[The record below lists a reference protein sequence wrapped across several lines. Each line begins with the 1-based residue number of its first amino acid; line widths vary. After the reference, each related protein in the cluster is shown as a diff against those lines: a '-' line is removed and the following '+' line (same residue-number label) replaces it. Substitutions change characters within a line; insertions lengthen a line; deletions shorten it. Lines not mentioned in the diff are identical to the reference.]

1 MTEYINKLRENKF
14 LGLAILDLVGSICVT
29 AFIGSRLGFDPILSG
44 LISVPGSVAIHIITG
59 TETALTTFYK
69 SDSPH
74 KYHGLIIGTGVGII
88 SKVLIGTSN
97 ITSTNVGLS
106 TGILATM
113 YMRAYGHELPPK
125 LQRKL
130 LKLYLKYWV

>member
-14 LGLAILDLVGSICVT
+14 LGLAILDLVGSIAVSS
-29 AFIGSRLGFDPILSG
+29 FIGSTLGFDPIFSG
-44 LISVPGSVAIHIITG
+44 LISVPGSVAIHIIAG
-59 TETALTTFYK
+59 TDTTLTKFYK

-74 KYHGLIIGTGVGII
+74 KYHGVAIGTGVGII
-88 SKVLIGTSN
+88 SKALVGTSN
-97 ITSTNVGLS
+97 ITSANIGLS

-113 YMRAYGHELPPK
+113 YMRQYNHSLPPK

-130 LKLYLKYWV
+130 LKLYLKYWA

>member
-1 MTEYINKLRENKF
+1 MSEYINKLRENKF
-14 LGLAILDLVGSICVT
+14 LGLAILDLVGSIGVSS
-29 AFIGSRLGFDPILSG
+29 FIGSSLGFDPLLSG
-44 LISVPGSVAIHIITG
+44 LISVPGSVAIHIIAG
-59 TETALTTFYK
+59 SDTALTRFYK

-74 KYHGLIIGTGVGII
+74 RYHGLIIGTGVGII
-88 SKVLIGTSN
+88 SKVLIGSSN

-130 LKLYLKYWV
+130 LKLYLKYWA

>member
-14 LGLAILDLVGSICVT
+14 LGLAILDMVGSIGVS
-29 AFIGSRLGFDPILSG
+29 AFIGSILGFDPLLSG
-44 LISVPGSVAIHIITG
+44 LISIPGSVAIHIIAG
-59 TETALTTFYK
+59 TETTLTKFFK

-74 KYHGLIIGTGVGII
+74 KYHGLIIGTGFGII
-88 SKVLIGTSN
+88 SKKVIGTSN
-97 ITSTNVGLS
+97 ITSTNIGLS
-106 TGILATM
+106 IGIISTM

>member
-14 LGLAILDLVGSICVT
+14 LGLAIVDLVGSIAVSS
-29 AFIGSRLGFDPILSG
+29 FIGSTIGFDPLLSG
-44 LISVPGSVAIHIITG
+44 LISVPGSVAIHLITG

-74 KYHGLIIGTGVGII
+74 RFHGVAIGTGAGVIT
-88 SKVLIGTSN
+88 KVLYGTSN
-97 ITSTNVGLS
+97 ITSAKVGLS

-113 YMRAYGHELPPK
+113 YMRQYGHGLPPK
-125 LQRKL
+125 LHRKL
-130 LKLYLKYWV
+130 LKLYLKYWA

>member
-14 LGLAILDLVGSICVT
+14 LGLAIIDLIGSIGVSS
-29 AFIGSRLGFDPILSG
+29 FIGSRLGFDPILSG

-59 TETALTTFYK
+59 TETALTKFYK

-88 SKVLIGTSN
+88 SKTLIGTSN

-106 TGILATM
+106 TGIISTM
-113 YMRAYGHELPPK
+113 YMRQYGHELPPK

-130 LKLYLKYWV
+130 LKLYLKYWA

>member
-14 LGLAILDLVGSICVT
+14 LGLAILDLVGSIGVT
-29 AFIGSRLGFDPILSG
+29 SFIGSRLGFDPLLSG

-59 TETALTTFYK
+59 TDTTLTKFYK

-74 KYHGLIIGTGVGII
+74 KFHGLIIGTGVGII
-88 SKVLIGTSN
+88 SKTLIGTSN
-97 ITSTNVGLS
+97 LTSTNIGLS
-106 TGILATM
+106 IGIISTM
-113 YMRAYGHELPPK
+113 YMREYGHRLPQK

-130 LKLYLKYWV
+130 LKLYLKYWT

>member
-1 MTEYINKLRENKF
+1 MSEYINKLREYKF
-14 LGLAILDLVGSICVT
+14 LGLAILDLVGSIAVSS
-29 AFIGSRLGFDPILSG
+29 FIGSTLGFDPIFSG
-44 LISVPGSVAIHIITG
+44 LISVPGSVAIHIIAG
-59 TETALTTFYK
+59 TDTALTKFYK

-74 KYHGLIIGTGVGII
+74 RFHGLIIGTGAGII

-97 ITSTNVGLS
+97 ITSANVGLS

-113 YMRAYGHELPPK
+113 YMRQYNHALPPK

-130 LKLYLKYWV
+130 LKLYLKYWA

>member
-1 MTEYINKLRENKF
+1 MTEYINKIREYKF
-14 LGLAILDLVGSICVT
+14 LGLAIFDLVGSIAVSS
-29 AFIGSRLGFDPILSG
+29 FIGSTLGFDPIFSG
-44 LISVPGSVAIHIITG
+44 LISVPGSVAIHIIVGSDT
-59 TETALTTFYK
+59 TLTKFFK

-88 SKVLIGTSN
+88 SKTLIGTSN

-106 TGILATM
+106 TGIISTM
-113 YMRAYGHELPPK
+113 YMRQYGHELPPK

-130 LKLYLKYWV
+130 LKLYLKYWA

>member
-14 LGLAILDLVGSICVT
+14 LGLAILDLVGSISVT
-29 AFIGSRLGFDPILSG
+29 AFIGSRLGFDPLLSG

-74 KYHGLIIGTGVGII
+74 KYHGIAIGTGVGII

-97 ITSTNVGLS
+97 IQSTNVGLS

-130 LKLYLKYWV
+130 LKLYLKYWA

>member
-14 LGLAILDLVGSICVT
+14 LGLAILDLVGSIGVSS
-29 AFIGSRLGFDPILSG
+29 FIGSTLGFDPILSG
-44 LISVPGSVAIHIITG
+44 LISVPGSVAIHIIAG
-59 TETALTTFYK
+59 TETTLTKFYK

-74 KYHGLIIGTGVGII
+74 KYHSLIIGTGVGII
-88 SKVLIGTSN
+88 SKVFIGSSN
-97 ITSTNVGLS
+97 ITSTNIGLS
-106 TGILATM
+106 TGIISTM
-113 YMRAYGHELPPK
+113 YMRQYGHELPPK

>member
-14 LGLAILDLVGSICVT
+14 LGLAILDLVGSIGVT
-29 AFIGSRLGFDPILSG
+29 SFIGSRLGFDPLLSG
-44 LISVPGSVAIHIITG
+44 LISVPGSVAIHIIAG
-59 TETALTTFYK
+59 TETTLTKFFK

-74 KYHGLIIGTGVGII
+74 KFHGLIIGTGFGIISKKFIGTSNLTSTNIGLSVGII
-88 SKVLIGTSN
+88 S
-97 ITSTNVGLS
+97 
-106 TGILATM
+106 TM
-113 YMRAYGHELPPK
+113 YMRQYGHELPPK

>member
-1 MTEYINKLRENKF
+1 MSEYINKLRENKF
-14 LGLAILDLVGSICVT
+14 LGLAILDLVGSISVT
-29 AFIGSRLGFDPILSG
+29 AFIGSRLGFDPLLSG
-44 LISVPGSVAIHIITG
+44 LISVPGSVAIHIIVG
-59 TETALTTFYK
+59 SDTALTTFYK

-74 KYHGLIIGTGVGII
+74 RYHGIAIGTGVGII
-88 SKVLIGTSN
+88 SKVLIGASN

-106 TGILATM
+106 TGIIATM
-113 YMRAYGHELPPK
+113 YMRVYGHELPPK